1 MGPVGQHHH
10 GVQRS
15 RDRGADPLDRQAG
28 RDVEVEV
35 RLVLLGEEA
44 LSLATTMAA
53 WTGFTNQSG
62 SSFTFWGA
70 EAVDGGAA
78 GAGVVSAA
86 RAGKAEQKGGSEG
99 EAAHQ
104 GSPGRGRSASVS
116 GAQNT
121 RRRVSAPTAAQRASE
136 NTTMM
141 GRTMP
146 DLARGGARAD
156 MPAWC
161 YCDARAASGRIVVRR
176 STAMVGSPHA
186 ARFRYCVD
194 RGRPVPHPGPL
205 RVRPACR
212 RVRVANPLGTGPCG
226 RASRMQCGAHR
237 GLRGGRGDRPY
248 RDGRRRAR
256 HRDHRGGLSR
266 GCRRRTGGRGAL
278 RYVPRDD
285 LGLRAGRA
293 GHHAKCERASGRP
306 CLAPAA
312 REVRAAG
319 RPHTVSGCR
328 SVRGSDGL

>member
-62 SSFTFWGA
+62 SSFTFWRA

-121 RRRVSAPTAAQRASE
+121 RRRVSAPTAWFCPENFASVMAP
-136 NTTMM
+136 T
-141 GRTMP
+141 
-146 DLARGGARAD
+146 
-156 MPAWC
+156 
-161 YCDARAASGRIVVRR
+161 
-176 STAMVGSPHA
+176 
-186 ARFRYCVD
+186 
-194 RGRPVPHPGPL
+194 RGRP
-205 RVRPACR
+205 
-212 RVRVANPLGTGPCG
+212 
-226 RASRMQCGAHR
+226 
-237 GLRGGRGDRPY
+237 GL
-248 RDGRRRAR
+248 
-256 HRDHRGGLSR
+256 
-266 GCRRRTGGRGAL
+266 T
-278 RYVPRDD
+278 
-285 LGLRAGRA
+285 
-293 GHHAKCERASGRP
+293 GRP
-306 CLAPAA
+306 Q
-312 REVRAAG
+312 
-319 RPHTVSGCR
+319 
-328 SVRGSDGL
+328 